1 MEENNNIITSQTN
14 IKKRHK
20 NIKILITFITLIFLL
35 AGGTFAWYSWNA
47 SDIGV
52 DFVINSNIRIAVDG
66 GVDITG
72 KELYPTL
79 DYTDTNYAITK
90 TIKSWLLDP
99 NDANNS
105 TFNLKLNVMGIS
117 DNLKNS
123 SFRWR
128 VHKNGELKASG
139 NFASVSTGASINLIT
154 NQIATTSKDI
164 YTLYIYIDGSVDN
177 DPSMAGGTYNFRLVA
192 EGANAELVEVL
203 PEPNSPDLVQGLIPV
218 VYNEA
223 TSTWVK
229 ADETNNKNSWY
240 DYTNKKWA
248 NAVLVSENG
257 TRYTTTDKTVN
268 ISNNITTSTGY
279 LSNNQNVSPSTA
291 TSTFTIT
298 TGTEAGTLSF
308 YYTVS
313 SYGSYNGALTIIVN
327 GTTIANAI
335 YGKQAKTYST
345 SVTANTTYTIVV
357 KYAKSGSYAGTTADT
372 ASISNIVMPTGST
385 MSITNGDTYY
395 FAEGT
400 EPVTANHNQ
409 IGTYFT
415 YENNKYVLKS
425 VTSGTAISSSTVGKY
440 ICPDITQTECMTM
453 YKVTEAG
460 TNITKVTEYTDVST
474 VNGVRTTYQNAEA
487 GTEILDQDIL
497 AFYVWIPR
505 YKYKVWN
512 INKVIGT
519 DSYNAQ
525 TTGIDIRFEEGTETT
540 RDITCT
546 YNFNVDSANGGIDL
560 STTTAETCE
569 GSNGQYYTHPAFNFG
584 GYDLKGFWIG
594 KYELSSETPTASNGG
609 GSSTTLTPR
618 ILPNVISWRRNT
630 ISNFST
636 VIQNMQ
642 VSSNIYGLSTD
653 KSTTDSHML
662 KNMEWGAVAYLTNS
676 NYGRCTD
683 GVCTKITINNC
694 STYVTGIGGDTVNAS
709 ESSTTCTTDTNKYNG
724 TKGVLASTTGNVYG
738 VYDMSGGAY
747 EYVMG
752 NMSSTADS
760 YTFYPSGSGFASSW
774 YDNEKNQKYMNDYA
788 YYPNNSSNQASF
800 NRARLGDATGEVAY
814 SAGIRGGWYND
825 DTYFPCSSSFWFSR
839 GGFYDNRSNGGSG
852 AGVFAFNSG
861 GYAASTHSARAALVG
876 L

>member
-1 MEENNNIITSQTN
+1 MEENNNIITSEKH

-128 VHKNGELKASG
+128 IHKNGELKASG
-139 NFASVSTGASINLIT
+139 NFASVSTGASISLIT

-192 EGANAELVEVL
+192 EGANASLVEVD

-218 VYNEA
+218 SYNE
-223 TSTWVK
+223 TTKTWVK

-268 ISNNITTSTGY
+268 ISNNTTSSPGY
-279 LSNNQNVSPSTA
+279 LSNNQNVASSSA

-298 TGTEAGTLSF
+298 TGSEAGTLSF
-308 YYTVS
+308 DYTVS
-313 SYGSYNGALTIIVN
+313 SESNYDKLTITVN
-327 GTTIANAI
+327 GTTVANAI
-335 YGKQAKTYST
+335 SGERSKTYSV
-345 SVTANTTYTIVV
+345 SATANTTYTIVATYT
-357 KYAKSGSYAGTTADT
+357 KDGSGNKGTDT
-372 ASISNIVMPTGST
+372 ATITNLSYPTGST
-385 MSITNGDTYY
+385 MSVTNGDTYY

-400 EPVTANHNQ
+400 VSKNNNQ
-409 IGTYFT
+409 IGASFV
-415 YENNKYVLKS
+415 YENSKYVLKNT
-425 VTSGTAISSSTVGKY
+425 TSGIAISSEMVGKY
-440 ICPDITQTECMTM
+440 ICPDITQTECTTM

-474 VNGVRTTYQNAEA
+474 VNGVRTTYQSAEA

-519 DSYNAQ
+519 QSYNAK
-525 TTGIDIRFEEGTETT
+525 TEGIDIRFEEGAETT
-540 RDITCT
+540 GDITCT
-546 YNFNVDSANGGIDL
+546 DYSFATP
-560 STTTAETCE
+560 STEAGSPNETCE
-569 GSNGQYYTHPAFNFG
+569 GSNGQYYTHPAFTFG
-584 GYDLKGFWIG
+584 DTELRGFWIG
-594 KYELSSETPTASNGG
+594 KFELSSETPTATDGG
-609 GSSTTLTPR
+609 ESSTILTAR
-618 ILPNVISWRRNT
+618 ILPNVVSWRNNAL
-630 ISNFST
+630 SNFFT

-642 VSSNIYGLSTD
+642 TTNNIYGLSTD
-653 KSTTDSHML
+653 KSLADSHML
-662 KNMEWGAVAYLTNS
+662 TNMEWGAVAYLTNS
-676 NYGRCTD
+676 NYGRCSGGT
-683 GVCTKITINNC
+683 CTEVTINNC
-694 STYVTGIGGDTVNAS
+694 SSYVTGIGADTVSAS
-709 ESSTTCTTDTNKYNG
+709 QSSTTCTTDANKYNG

-747 EYVMG
+747 DCVMG
-752 NMSSTADS
+752 NVSSTADT
-760 YTFYPSGSGFASSW
+760 YTFYSSSAGFSSSW
-774 YDNEKNQKYMNDYA
+774 YSNYSNQKYVNTYANGSTYNDQTA
-788 YYPNNSSNQASF
+788 Y
-800 NRARLGDATGEVAY
+800 NRARLGDATGEVVSSSGSGWYGDVAHFPRPTY
-814 SAGIRGGWYND
+814 PWFYRGGYKGD
-825 DTYFPCSSSFWFSR
+825 SS
-839 GGFYDNRSNGGSG
+839 Y
-852 AGVFAFNSG
+852 AGVFYSKNFRGNAHS
-861 GYAASTHSARAALVG
+861 YYSTRATLVS
-876 L
+876 LSN

>member
-128 VHKNGELKASG
+128 IHKNGELKASG

-218 VYNEA
+218 VYNEE

-268 ISNNITTSTGY
+268 ISNNTTSSPGY
-279 LSNNQNVSPSTA
+279 LSNNQNVASSSA

-298 TGTEAGTLSF
+298 TGSEAGTLSF
-308 YYTVS
+308 DYTVS
-313 SYGSYNGALTIIVN
+313 SESNYDKLTITVN

-335 YGKQAKTYST
+335 SGERSKTYSV
-345 SVTANTTYTIVV
+345 SATANTTYTIVATYT
-357 KYAKSGSYAGTTADT
+357 KDGSGNKGTDT
-372 ASISNIVMPTGST
+372 AAITNLSYPTGST
-385 MSITNGDTYY
+385 ITVTNGDTYY

-400 EPVTANHNQ
+400 LITNYNQ
-409 IGTYFT
+409 IGASFA
-415 YENNKYVLKS
+415 YENSKYVLKN
-425 VTSGTAISSSTVGKY
+425 VTSGTAISSLTVGKY
-440 ICPDITQTECMTM
+440 ICPDITQTECTTM

-474 VNGVRTTYQNAEA
+474 VNGVRTTYQSAEA

-519 DSYNAQ
+519 QSYNAK
-525 TTGIDIRFEEGTETT
+525 TEGIDIRFEEGAETT
-540 RDITCT
+540 GDITCT
-546 YNFNVDSANGGIDL
+546 DYSFATP
-560 STTTAETCE
+560 STEAGSPNETCE
-569 GSNGQYYTHPAFNFG
+569 GSNGQYYTHPAFTFG
-584 GYDLKGFWIG
+584 DTELRGFWIG
-594 KYELSSETPTASNGG
+594 KFELSSETPTATDGG
-609 GSSTTLTPR
+609 ESSTILTAR
-618 ILPNVISWRRNT
+618 ILPNVVSWRNNAL
-630 ISNFST
+630 SNFFT
-636 VIQNMQ
+636 VVQNMQ
-642 VSSNIYGLSTD
+642 TTNNIYGLSTD
-653 KSTTDSHML
+653 KSLADSHML
-662 KNMEWGAVAYLTNS
+662 TNMEWGAVAYLTNS
-676 NYGRCTD
+676 NYGRCSGGT
-683 GVCTKITINNC
+683 CTEVTINNC
-694 STYVTGIGGDTVNAS
+694 SSYVTGIGADTVSAS
-709 ESSTTCTTDTNKYNG
+709 QSSTTCTTDANKYNG
-724 TKGVLASTTGNVYG
+724 TKGVLASTTGNIYG

-747 EYVMG
+747 DCVMG
-752 NMSSTADS
+752 NVSSTADT
-760 YTFYPSGSGFASSW
+760 YTFYSSSAGFSSSW
-774 YDNEKNQKYMNDYA
+774 YSNYSNQKYVNTYANGSTYNDQTA
-788 YYPNNSSNQASF
+788 Y
-800 NRARLGDATGEVAY
+800 NRARLGDATGEVVSSSGSGWYGDVAHFPRPTY
-814 SAGIRGGWYND
+814 PWFYRGGYKGD
-825 DTYFPCSSSFWFSR
+825 SS
-839 GGFYDNRSNGGSG
+839 Y
-852 AGVFAFNSG
+852 AGVFYSKNFRGNAHS
-861 GYAASTHSARAALVG
+861 YYSTRATLVS
-876 L
+876 LSN

>member
-128 VHKNGELKASG
+128 IHKNGELKASG

-218 VYNEA
+218 VYNE
-223 TSTWVK
+223 TTQKWVK
-229 ADETNNKNSWY
+229 ADSTNNKNSWY

-268 ISNNITTSTGY
+268 ISNNIITSTGY
-279 LSNNQNVSPSTA
+279 LSNNQNVKSSTA

-298 TGTEAGTLSF
+298 TGSTTGTLSF
-308 YYTVS
+308 DYTVS
-313 SYGSYNGALTIIVN
+313 SESGFDKLTITVN
-327 GTTIANAI
+327 DTTIANAI
-335 YGKQAKTYST
+335 SGEQSKTYSV
-345 SVTANTTYTIVV
+345 SATANTTYTIVV
-357 KYAKSGSYAGTTADT
+357 TYKKDSSGNRGADT
-372 ASISNIVMPTGST
+372 ASISNIVMPTSST
-385 MSITNGDTYY
+385 MTITNGDTYY

-400 EPVTANHNQ
+400 VTTNHNQ

-415 YENNKYVLKS
+415 YENNKYVLKNVIES
-425 VTSGTAISSSTVGKY
+425 VDISSSTVGKY
-440 ICPDITQTECMTM
+440 ICPDITQTECTTV

-460 TNITKVTEYTDVST
+460 TNITKVIEYTDVST

-487 GTEILDQDIL
+487 GTEMNDLDIL

-512 INKVIGT
+512 INKVVGT
-519 DSYNAQ
+519 DSYNAR
-525 TTGIDIRFEEGTETT
+525 TTGIDIRFEEGTVSTG
-540 RDITCT
+540 DITCT
-546 YNFNVDSANGGIDL
+546 DYSFVTP
-560 STTTAETCE
+560 STEAGSPNETCN
-569 GSNGQYYTHPAFNFG
+569 GSNGQYYTHPAFTFG
-584 GYDLKGFWIG
+584 GYEVKGFWMG
-594 KYELSSETPTASNGG
+594 KYELSSETPTAAGGG
-609 GSSTTLTPR
+609 GSSTTLTAR
-618 ILPNVISWRRNT
+618 ILPNVASWRSNT

-636 VIQNMQ
+636 VIYNMQ
-642 VSSNIYGLSTD
+642 KDSNIYGLSTNKD
-653 KSTTDSHML
+653 STDSHML
-662 KNMEWGAVAYLTNS
+662 TNMEWGAVAYLTNS
-676 NYGRCTD
+676 NYGRCT
-683 GVCTKITINNC
+683 GGSCTEITINNC
-694 STYVTGIGGDTVNAS
+694 STYVTGIGGDTVSAS
-709 ESSTTCTTDTNKYNG
+709 QSSTTCTTDANKYNG

-752 NMSSTADS
+752 NMSSTADT
-760 YTFYPSGSGFASSW
+760 YTFYPSSSGFSSSW
-774 YDNEKNQKYMNDYA
+774 YDNYSNQKYVNTYA
-788 YYPNNSSNQASF
+788 NYSTGTNQASH
-800 NRARLGDATGEVAY
+800 NRARLGDATGEVV
-814 SAGIRGGWYND
+814 SSTGGLGGWYTD
-825 DTYFPCSSSFWFSR
+825 YADFPYSSDSWFLRGIDYSR
-839 GGFYDNRSNGGSG
+839 GSG
-852 AGVFAFNSG
+852 AGVFGFSSSVGTADGNK
-861 GYAASTHSARAALVG
+861 SARASLLRFVF
-876 L
+876 

>member
-1 MEENNNIITSQTN
+1 MEENNNNIIISEIN

-128 VHKNGELKASG
+128 IHKNGELKASG

-218 VYNEA
+218 VYNE
-223 TSTWVK
+223 TTQKWVK
-229 ADETNNKNSWY
+229 ADSTNNKNSWY

-248 NAVLVSENG
+248 NAVLVSENE

-268 ISNNITTSTGY
+268 ISNNTTSSPGY
-279 LSNNQNVSPSTA
+279 LSNNQNVASSTA

-308 YYTVS
+308 DYTVS
-313 SYGSYNGALTIIVN
+313 SESNYDKLTITVN

-335 YGKQAKTYST
+335 SGEQSKTYSV
-345 SVTANTTYTIVV
+345 SVTANTTYTIVATY
-357 KYAKSGSYAGTTADT
+357 KKDGSGDKGTDT
-372 ASISNIVMPTGST
+372 AAITNLSYPTGST
-385 MSITNGDTYY
+385 MTITNGDTYY

-400 EPVTANHNQ
+400 LITNHNQ
-409 IGTYFT
+409 IGSSFT
-415 YENNKYVLKS
+415 YENNKYILKK

-440 ICPDITQTECMTM
+440 ICPDITQTECTTV

-474 VNGVRTTYQNAEA
+474 VNGVRTTYQNAEV
-487 GTEILDQDIL
+487 GTEINDSDIL

-512 INKVIGT
+512 INKIVGT
-519 DSYNAQ
+519 DSYSAK
-525 TTGIDIRFEEGTETT
+525 TKGIDIRFEEGTASTG
-540 RDITCT
+540 DITCT
-546 YNFNVDSANGGIDL
+546 NYSFAAPS
-560 STTTAETCE
+560 STSGSPNETCE

-584 GYDLKGFWIG
+584 GYEVKGFWIG

-609 GSSTTLTPR
+609 GSSTTLTVR
-618 ILPNVISWRRNT
+618 ILPNVNSWRNNNV
-630 ISNFST
+630 SNFST

-642 VSSNIYGLSTD
+642 TTNNVYGLSAD
-653 KSTTDSHML
+653 KTTTDSHML
-662 KNMEWGAVAYLTNS
+662 TNMEWGAVAYLTNS
-676 NYGRCTD
+676 NYGRCID
-683 GVCTKITINNC
+683 GVCTEITINNC
-694 STYVTGIGGDTVNAS
+694 STYVTGIGADTVSAS
-709 ESSTTCTTDTNKYNG
+709 QSSTTCTADANKYNG
-724 TKGVLASTTGNVYG
+724 EKGVLASTTGNVYG
-738 VYDMSGGAY
+738 VYDMSGGSW

-752 NMSSTADS
+752 NMSSTVDT
-760 YTFYPSGSGFASSW
+760 YTFYPRNSEFASSW
-774 YDNEKNQKYMNDYA
+774 YASNQKYVNTYA
-788 YYPNNSSNQASF
+788 NGSTSTDQTAY
-800 NRARLGDATGEVAY
+800 NRTILGDATGEVVLSSGSGWY
-814 SAGIRGGWYND
+814 SDSTFFPYSSYSWFARGGIFIN
-825 DTYFPCSSSFWFSR
+825 
-839 GGFYDNRSNGGSG
+839 GSN
-852 AGVFAFNSG
+852 AGVFNFDNSYG
-861 GYAASTHSARAALVG
+861 GAGSYYSARASLLRFAF
-876 L
+876 

>member
-1 MEENNNIITSQTN
+1 MEENNNIITSEKH

-128 VHKNGELKASG
+128 IHKNGELKASG
-139 NFASVSTGASINLIT
+139 NFASVSTGASISLIT

-218 VYNEA
+218 VYNEE

-229 ADETNNKNSWY
+229 ADSTNDKNSWY

-257 TRYTTTDKTVN
+257 TRYTATDKTVN
-268 ISNNITTSTGY
+268 ISNNTTSSPGY
-279 LSNNQNVSPSTA
+279 LSNNQNVGSSSA

-298 TGTEAGTLSF
+298 TGTESGTLSF
-308 YYTVS
+308 DYTVS
-313 SYGSYNGALTIIVN
+313 SYDFGSYYGSLTITVN
-327 GTTIANAI
+327 GTTIANDI
-335 YGKQAKTYST
+335 YGYRFKTYST
-345 SVTANTTYTIVV
+345 SVAANTSYTIVV
-357 KYAKSGSYAGTTADT
+357 TYKKYGSYAGTTADT

-385 MSITNGDTYY
+385 MSVTNGDTYY

-400 EPVTANHNQ
+400 VTINHNQ

-415 YENNKYVLKS
+415 YENNKYVLKN
-425 VTSGTAISSSTVGKY
+425 VTESIDISSSTVGKY
-440 ICPDITQTECMTM
+440 ICPDITQTECTTM

-474 VNGVRTTYQNAEA
+474 VNGVRTTYQSAEA
-487 GTEILDQDIL
+487 GTEINDLDIL

-519 DSYNAQ
+519 DSYSAIK
-525 TTGIDIRFEEGTETT
+525 TGIDIRFEEGTVSTG
-540 RDITCT
+540 DITCT
-546 YNFNVDSANGGIDL
+546 DYSFAAP
-560 STTTAETCE
+560 STEAGSPNETCT
-569 GSNGQYYTHPAFNFG
+569 GSNGQYYTHPAFTFG
-584 GYDLKGFWIG
+584 DKELKGFWIG
-594 KYELSSETPTASNGG
+594 KFELSSETPYATNGG
-609 GSSTTLTPR
+609 GNSTALTVR
-618 ILPNVISWRRNT
+618 ILPNVNSWR
-630 ISNFST
+630 SNYLVNFFT

-642 VSSNIYGLSTD
+642 KDSNIYGLSTNED
-653 KSTTDSHML
+653 NTDSHL
-662 KNMEWGAVAYLTNS
+662 IKNMEWGAVAYLTNS
-676 NYGRCTD
+676 NYGRCSEGT
-683 GVCTKITINNC
+683 CTRVANNDC
-694 STYVTGIGGDTVNAS
+694 VTFITGIGGSTVS
-709 ESSTTCTTDTNKYNG
+709 SGSSSTTCTSDANKYNG
-724 TKGVLASTTGNVYG
+724 AKGVLASTTGNVYG
-738 VYDMSGGAY
+738 VYDMSGGSN

-752 NMSSTADS
+752 NMSRTTDA
-760 YTFYPSGSGFASSW
+760 YKFYPCSSEFASSW
-774 YDNEKNQKYMNDYA
+774 YDNYSNQKYVNTYTNGSTSQDQTA
-788 YYPNNSSNQASF
+788 Y
-800 NRARLGDATGEVAY
+800 NRARLGDATVEIVSSDDYFPFPGSSY
-814 SAGIRGGWYND
+814 SWFQRGGYSYYGAFVFRFDSGNGQIMNVD
-825 DTYFPCSSSFWFSR
+825 STRATLVSL
-839 GGFYDNRSNGGSG
+839 SN
-852 AGVFAFNSG
+852 
-861 GYAASTHSARAALVG
+861 
-876 L
+876 

>member
-1 MEENNNIITSQTN
+1 MEENNNIITSEKH

-128 VHKNGELKASG
+128 IHKNGELKASG

-192 EGANAELVEVL
+192 EGANAELVEVD
-203 PEPNSPDLVQGLIPV
+203 PEPNSPDLIQGLIPV
-218 VYNEA
+218 SYNE
-223 TSTWVK
+223 TTKTWVK
-229 ADETNNKNSWY
+229 ADPDNNNNSWY
-240 DYTNKKWA
+240 DYNNKKWA
-248 NAVLVSENG
+248 NAVLVSETG

-268 ISNNITTSTGY
+268 ISNNTTSSPGY
-279 LSNNQNVSPSTA
+279 LSNNQNVASSTA

-308 YYTVS
+308 DYTVS
-313 SYGSYNGALTIIVN
+313 SESRYDKLTITIN

-335 YGKQAKTYST
+335 SGEQSKTYSV
-345 SVTANTTYTIVV
+345 SATANTTYTIVATY
-357 KYAKSGSYAGTTADT
+357 KKDGGGNKGTDT
-372 ASISNIVMPTGST
+372 ASISIIVMPTGST
-385 MSITNGDTYY
+385 ISVTNGDTYY

-400 EPVTANHNQ
+400 LITNHNQ
-409 IGTYFT
+409 IGASFA
-415 YENNKYVLKS
+415 YENSKYVLKN

-440 ICPDITQTECMTM
+440 ICPDITQTECTTM
-453 YKVTEAG
+453 YKVTEASS
-460 TNITKVTEYTDVST
+460 NITKVTEYTDVSI

-487 GTEILDQDIL
+487 GTEINDSDIL

-505 YKYKVWN
+505 YKYKVWD
-512 INKVIGT
+512 INKVVGT
-519 DSYNAQ
+519 DSYSAK
-525 TTGIDIRFEEGTETT
+525 TKGIDIKFEEETAST
-540 RDITCT
+540 GDITCT
-546 YNFNVDSANGGIDL
+546 NYSFAAPS
-560 STTTAETCE
+560 STAGSPNETCE
-569 GSNGQYYTHPAFNFG
+569 GSNGQYYTHPAFTFG
-584 GYDLKGFWIG
+584 DTELRGFWIA
-594 KYELSSETPTASNGG
+594 KYELSSETPSATYGG
-609 GSSTTLTPR
+609 SSSTTLTAR
-618 ILPNVISWRRNT
+618 ILPNVNSWRHNSV
-630 ISNFST
+630 SNFST
-636 VIQNMQ
+636 VIQSMQ
-642 VSSNIYGLSTD
+642 TTNNIYGLSTD
-653 KSTTDSHML
+653 KTTTDSHML
-662 KNMEWGAVAYLTNS
+662 TNMEWGAVAYLTNS
-676 NYGRCTD
+676 NYGRCSGGT
-683 GVCTKITINNC
+683 CTEVTINNC
-694 STYVTGIGGDTVNAS
+694 NTYVTGIGGDTVSAS
-709 ESSTTCTTDTNKYNG
+709 SSSTTCTTDANKYNG
-724 TKGVLASTTGNVYG
+724 AKGVLASTTGNVYG
-738 VYDMSGGAY
+738 VYDMSGGSW

-752 NMSSTADS
+752 NMSSTADT
-760 YTFYPSGSGFASSW
+760 YTFYSSSAGFASSW
-774 YDNEKNQKYMNDYA
+774 YSNYSNQKYVNTYA
-788 YYPNNSSNQASF
+788 NGSTYKDQTAY
-800 NRARLGDATGEVAY
+800 NRARLGDATGEVVLSTGGSGGWYSDYARFPYSDSSWFLRGGYYYTGSNAGVFYFNY
-814 SAGIRGGWYND
+814 SAGSAN
-825 DTYFPCSSSFWFSR
+825 
-839 GGFYDNRSNGGSG
+839 SN
-852 AGVFAFNSG
+852 
-861 GYAASTHSARAALVG
+861 HSARASLFRFAF
-876 L
+876 

>member
-1 MEENNNIITSQTN
+1 MEENNNIITSEKH

-128 VHKNGELKASG
+128 IHKNGELKASG

-218 VYNEA
+218 VYNEE

-257 TRYTTTDKTVN
+257 TRYTTTDKTVD
-268 ISNNITTSTGY
+268 ISNNTTSSLGY
-279 LSNNQNVSPSTA
+279 LSNNQNVGSSTA

-308 YYTVS
+308 DYTVS
-313 SYGSYNGALTIIVN
+313 SETNYDKLTITVN
-327 GTTIANAI
+327 GTTIASNI
-335 YGKQAKTYST
+335 SGEQSKTYSV
-345 SVTANTTYTIVV
+345 SATANSTYTIVV
-357 KYAKSGSYAGTTADT
+357 TYKKDSGGNKGADT
-372 ASISNIVMPTGST
+372 ASISNIIMPTGST
-385 MSITNGDTYY
+385 ITITNGDTYY

-400 EPVTANHNQ
+400 VTTNHNQ
-409 IGTYFT
+409 IGGGFK
-415 YENNKYVLKS
+415 YENNKFVLQG

-440 ICPDITQTECMTM
+440 ICSDITQTECTTM
-453 YKVTEAG
+453 YKVTEASS
-460 TNITKVTEYTDVST
+460 NITKVTEYTEVST

-487 GTEILDQDIL
+487 GTEITDSDIL

-512 INKVIGT
+512 INKIIGT
-519 DSYNAQ
+519 DSYNAR

-540 RDITCT
+540 GDITCT
-546 YNFNVDSANGGIDL
+546 YRFNVDSANGGIDL
-560 STTTAETCE
+560 STTPAETCT
-569 GSNGQYYTHPAFNFG
+569 GSNGQYYTHPAFTFG
-584 GYDLKGFWIG
+584 DDEIKGFWIG
-594 KYELSSETPTASNGG
+594 KFELSSSTPYATYGG
-609 GSSTTLTPR
+609 GSSTALTAR
-618 ILPNVISWRRNT
+618 ILPNVNSWRGNRV
-630 ISNFST
+630 SNFST

-642 VSSNIYGLSTD
+642 INNNIYGLSTD
-653 KSTTDSHML
+653 KSLADSHML
-662 KNMEWGAVAYLTNS
+662 TNMEWGAVAYLTNS
-676 NYGRCTD
+676 SYGRCSG
-683 GVCTKITINNC
+683 GVCTEVTKNDCNTFI
-694 STYVTGIGGDTVNAS
+694 TGIGGNTVSAGQ
-709 ESSTTCTTDTNKYNG
+709 SSTTCTTDANKYNG
-724 TKGVLASTTGNVYG
+724 AKGMLASTTGNIYG
-738 VYDMSGGAY
+738 VYDMSGGTE

-752 NMSSTADS
+752 NMSSPADT
-760 YTFYPSGSGFASSW
+760 YTFYPSSSGFASSW
-774 YDNEKNQKYMNDYA
+774 YTSNQKYVITYA
-788 YYPNNSSNQASF
+788 NGSTYQGQTAY
-800 NRARLGDATGEVAY
+800 NRAKLGDATGEVVSSS
-814 SAGIRGGWYND
+814 SASGWYSD
-825 DTYFPCSSSFWFSR
+825 FAYFPYAGYSWFSR
-839 GGFYDNRSNGGSG
+839 GGNSLNGSG
-852 AGVFAFNSG
+852 VGVFCFFRSVGDANS
-861 GYAASTHSARAALVG
+861 YDSARASL
-876 L
+876 LRFTF

>member
-1 MEENNNIITSQTN
+1 MEENNNNIIISEKH

-128 VHKNGELKASG
+128 IHKNGELKASG

-218 VYNEA
+218 VYNE
-223 TSTWVK
+223 TTQKWVK

-257 TRYTTTDKTVN
+257 TRYTATDKTVD
-268 ISNNITTSTGY
+268 ISNNITSFPGY
-279 LSNNQNVSPSTA
+279 LSNNQNVSSSTA

-308 YYTVS
+308 NYTVS
-313 SYGSYNGALTIIVN
+313 SESNYDKLTITVN

-335 YGKQAKTYST
+335 SGEQSKTYSV
-345 SVTANTTYTIVV
+345 SATANTTYTIVATY
-357 KYAKSGSYAGTTADT
+357 KKDGSGDKGTDT
-372 ASISNIVMPTGST
+372 AAITNLSYPTGST
-385 MSITNGDTYY
+385 ISVTNGDTYY

-400 EPVTANHNQ
+400 VTINHNQ
-409 IGTYFT
+409 IGAGFA
-415 YENNKYVLKS
+415 YENNKFVLQG
-425 VTSGTAISSSTVGKY
+425 VTSGTAISSGIVEKY
-440 ICPDITQTECMTM
+440 ICPDITQTECTTM

-474 VNGVRTTYQNAEA
+474 VNGVRTTYQNAEV
-487 GTEILDQDIL
+487 GTEINDSDIL

-512 INKVIGT
+512 INKIVGT
-519 DSYNAQ
+519 DSYSAK
-525 TTGIDIRFEEGTETT
+525 TKGIDIRFEEGTASTG
-540 RDITCT
+540 DITCT
-546 YNFNVDSANGGIDL
+546 NYSFAAPSSAAGSPN
-560 STTTAETCE
+560 ETCE

-584 GYDLKGFWIG
+584 GYEVKGFWIG

-609 GSSTTLTPR
+609 GSSTTLTAR
-618 ILPNVISWRRNT
+618 ILPNVNSWRNNML
-630 ISNFST
+630 SNFNT
-636 VIQNMQ
+636 VIQSMQ
-642 VSSNIYGLSTD
+642 TTNNIYGLSTD
-653 KSTTDSHML
+653 KSLADSHML
-662 KNMEWGAVAYLTNS
+662 TNMEWGAVAYLTNS
-676 NYGRCTD
+676 NYGRCT
-683 GVCTKITINNC
+683 GGTCTEVTINNC
-694 STYVTGIGGDTVNAS
+694 SSHVTGIGADTVSAS
-709 ESSTTCTTDTNKYNG
+709 SSSIICTTDANKYNG
-724 TKGVLASTTGNVYG
+724 AKGVLASTTGNVYG

-752 NMSSTADS
+752 NMSSTADT
-760 YTFYPSGSGFASSW
+760 YTFYPRNSGFASSW
-774 YDNEKNQKYMNDYA
+774 YTSNQKYVNTYA
-788 YYPNNSSNQASF
+788 NGSTDTDQTAY
-800 NRARLGDATGEVAY
+800 NRARLGDATGEVVS
-814 SAGIRGGWYND
+814 SAGSSGGWYTD
-825 DTYFPCSSSFWFSR
+825 YACFPYSGYSWFFR
-839 GGFYDNRSNGGSG
+839 GGVCFGGST
-852 AGVFAFNSG
+852 AGVFYFSYNGGGVGG
-861 GYAASTHSARAALVG
+861 GYSVRASLLRFAF
-876 L
+876 